1 MLGPSRLLE
10 TMKHPRKII
19 AIDPSSKCTGYAV
32 LDGPC
37 KIIDAG
43 LLKPRRQSHPAIIR
57 IGDMVNDALGIIAE
71 HDLKGGVVEI
81 TEGKVS
87 RRHGTGGGAGLA
99 VYGMAVGAF
108 WWAMHSALGM
118 CIATTENNWT
128 HGVTKARRAVVVRGM
143 FPTYRSID
151 DPGLDVA
158 DAIGLGLWFFDS
170 VCAPGWIGIDSPVM
184 VRGG

>member
-1 MLGPSRLLE
+1 M
-10 TMKHPRKII
+10 
-19 AIDPSSKCTGYAV
+19 
-32 LDGPC
+32 DGPG

-43 LLKPRRQSHPAIIR
+43 LLRPRRQSHPPIIR

-87 RRHGTGGGAGLA
+87 RRHGSGGGAGLA

-108 WWAMHSALGM
+108 WWAMHSVLRV
-118 CIATTENNWT
+118 CIATTENDWT
-128 HGVTKARRAVVVRGM
+128 AGVPKLRRSVVIRGL
-143 FPTYRSID
+143 FPSYALID

-158 DAIGLGLWFFDS
+158 DAIGLAIWYFDT
-170 VCAPGWIGIDSPVM
+170 ATGPGWTTVGAHGV
-184 VRGG
+184 VAALGKG